1 MQRKQN
7 VTSRRYFVRKSS
19 TTPDA
24 DSSALHGGFKYLSRF
39 SGSSRPLK
47 RAALR
52 SICFTSLT
60 RPLHRSHRGDSGTTN
75 LVVNENKAIPSLC
88 CHNRVYY
95 RSRYFNSRDTKT
107 SVVTNFFRSFRHR
120 EWNTWNSFITRNWPS
135 ASYERWL
142 PEEFHTRHFPSL
154 KTVSWSRDSCEV
166 MKMLIFTRNPS
177 SSSSLETLLEMLQKN
192 VQ

>member
-1 MQRKQN
+1 M
-7 VTSRRYFVRKSS
+7 TSRRYFVRKSS

-95 RSRYFNSRDTKT
+95 RSRYFNLRDTKT
-107 SVVTNFFRSFRHR
+107 SVVTNFFRSFSSPRVEYVKFLH
-120 EWNTWNSFITRNWPS
+120 NSGIGRRP
-135 ASYERWL
+135 
-142 PEEFHTRHFPSL
+142 
-154 KTVSWSRDSCEV
+154 V
-166 MKMLIFTRNPS
+166 MSVDCQKNFTRV
-177 SSSSLETLLEMLQKN
+177 TFR
-192 VQ
+192 V